1 MTRLWR
7 GSRAESAED
16 YAGVL
21 ISLEEAHLHSHSARS
36 GRTEYE
42 ELPDDEH
49 SDEDDDGGASMSDGE
64 GGKAREHEG
73 TGMLEMS
80 ACEYSIAG
88 LRREVRRGGK
98 GRWTEYES
106 RCSLFYCRMSCP
118 CANFA
123 Q

>member
-7 GSRAESAED
+7 GTRTESVDD

-42 ELPDDEH
+42 ELPDDER
-49 SDEDDDGGASMSDGE
+49 DDDDQGSISDGE

-106 RCSLFYCRMSCP
+106 QSSIAVCSDGRSC
-118 CANFA
+118 
-123 Q
+123 